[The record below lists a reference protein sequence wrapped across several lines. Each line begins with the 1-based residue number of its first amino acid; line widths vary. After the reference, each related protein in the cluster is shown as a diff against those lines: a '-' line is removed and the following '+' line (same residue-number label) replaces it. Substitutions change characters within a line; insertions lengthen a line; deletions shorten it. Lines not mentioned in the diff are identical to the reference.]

1 MNMNQMDFL
10 SFYDFTGRTILVTG
24 GAGVLGIEISRM
36 LVECNANVAILSR
49 DAERGEKSI

>member
-1 MNMNQMDFL
+1 MNQMDFL